1 MTSER
6 ETLPLPSLS
15 NFECMARS
23 FCALFLFGV
32 LGSRATVAAFED
44 DDADFDDYDIEE
56 SLTAAQLRAMH
67 SKFDKDGNGK
77 VSLSEVMSHAQEMGS
92 AIAAKDMNAIL
103 EEVDTNKDGVL
114 SLDEHMSDIR
124 NQVDGGDPEE
134 LKELEERKRV
144 ETSKFRAADGDG
156 NGVLNLKELPGL
168 FYPET
173 HDGVLSI
180 TVAETM
186 RQKDSDKDGR
196 LTPQE
201 FWETDGFDNDDLDL
215 SEEEKADFAKLDA
228 DRDGHLSLDEL
239 RAWESGRFHTEE
251 AMKTLFEIADKDSDM
266 HVTADELAEAREL
279 VASSDAQYHLIEW
292 AEHHEV

>member
-1 MTSER
+1 MG
-6 ETLPLPSLS
+6 
-15 NFECMARS
+15 RS
-23 FCALFLFGV
+23 FRALFLLGV
-32 LGSRATVAAFED
+32 LGSRASVAALED

-56 SLTAAQLRAMH
+56 SLTATQLRAMH
-67 SKFDKDGNGK
+67 SKFDKDGDGK
-77 VSLSEVMSHAQEMGS
+77 VSLSEVMAHAQEMGS
-92 AIAAKDMNAIL
+92 AMAAKDMSVIL

-124 NQVDGGDPEE
+124 NQVDGGDAEE
-134 LKELEERKRV
+134 LKELEQRKQL
-144 ETSKFRAADGDG
+144 EASKFRAADGDG
-156 NGVLNLKELPGL
+156 NGALNLKELPGL

-180 TVAETM
+180 TVADTM
-186 RQKDSDKDGR
+186 RTKDLDKDGR
-196 LTPQE
+196 LSPKE
-201 FWETDGFDNDDLDL
+201 FWEADDFDGDDLDL
-215 SEEEKADFAKLDA
+215 SEEERADFAKLDA

-239 RAWESGRFHTEE
+239 RVWESGRFHTEE

-292 AEHHEV
+292 AEHHEL